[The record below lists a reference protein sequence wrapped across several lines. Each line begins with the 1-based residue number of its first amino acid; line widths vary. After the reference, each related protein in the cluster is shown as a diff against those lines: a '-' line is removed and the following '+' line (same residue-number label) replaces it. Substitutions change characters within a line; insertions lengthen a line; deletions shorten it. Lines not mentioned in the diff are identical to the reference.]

1 MATNELPASVPA
13 EQALLGLM
21 IHYPNAVTEAG
32 EQGLRP
38 EDFFDASHRRIYQ
51 AISELNREKKIADL
65 STLAGRLSDKGD
77 LERIG
82 GSSYLMTLYD
92 LGDSEAKA
100 IQYIS
105 TIQKK
110 ALLRRL
116 MDEAKKIEEMCRDR
130 SYAEDEVLDEA
141 RSSIVRIADSRR
153 GSEFILSSVLAPK
166 VVDYISSLKTTKKNI
181 GVRTG
186 LYKLD
191 RNTGGFQPG
200 DLVILAARTSVGKTM
215 FAANIATYAAVHER
229 KSVAIFTLEMPAN
242 QIITRMLAIDGE
254 IPSEE
259 LKTGDL
265 TPEHANALME
275 SCSRLAN
282 AGVAIDDSSTIKVGE
297 ILSKCKKLRSDLE
310 GKGKSLDL
318 IVIDYLQ
325 LVTASKDRDNR
336 QQDVSEISRGLKELA
351 RTIECPVIALSQL
364 SRESTKRQGAPSLT
378 DLRES
383 GAIEQDADM
392 VIFLHNTDENVE
404 EKIDRNVKLT
414 VAKNRNGSL
423 MNMDMKFNTT
433 CGIFKEVTDMYEEA

>member
-1 MATNELPASVPA
+1 MASNEMPASVPA

-21 IHYPNAVTEAG
+21 IHYPNTVSEAT

-38 EDFFDASHRRIYQ
+38 EDFFDASHRRIFQ
-51 AISELNREKKIADL
+51 AVTELVREKKVADL
-65 STLAGRLSDKGD
+65 STLSGRLSDKGD
-77 LERIG
+77 LERVG
-82 GSSYLMTLYD
+82 GTAYLMTLYD

-100 IQYIS
+100 IQYIT

-110 ALLRRL
+110 SLLRQL
-116 MDEAKKIEEMCRDR
+116 IEEANHIQELCRDR

-141 RSSIVRIADSRR
+141 RSRIVRIADSRS
-153 GSEFILSSVLAPK
+153 GNEFVQSSTLAPE
-166 VVDYISSLKTTKKNI
+166 VVDYISSLKSTRKNI

-191 RNTGGFQPG
+191 RNTGGFQRG
-200 DLVILAARTSVGKTM
+200 DLIILAARTSVGKTM
-215 FAANIATYAAVHER
+215 FSTNIATYAAVHER
-229 KSVAIFTLEMPAN
+229 KNVALFTLEMPAR
-242 QIITRMLAIDGE
+242 QIMTRMLSIDAE

-259 LKTGDL
+259 LRTGEL
-265 TPEHANALME
+265 TADHANALME
-275 SCSRLAN
+275 SCNRLAA
-282 AGVAIDDSSTIKVGE
+282 AGISIDDSSSIKVGE

-310 GKGKSLDL
+310 GRGRTLDL
-318 IVIDYLQ
+318 IIIDYLQ
-325 LVTASKDRDNR
+325 LVSASKDRDNR
-336 QQDVSEISRGLKELA
+336 QQDVSEISRGMKELA
-351 RTIECPVIALSQL
+351 REIDCPVIALSQR
-364 SRESTKRQGAPSLT
+364 SRESAKRQGAPSLT

-423 MNMDMKFNTT
+423 VNMDLKFNTT